1 MAEPQISNAFSV
13 TVDGT
18 PLPEDLEHLLVSAT
32 VDDSLNL
39 PDLVI
44 LRFRD
49 PDRAVLSKTGA
60 KIGSKLVV
68 AATSTGSS
76 SPVPLITA
84 EVTALEA
91 EFDATGTFTVIRGF
105 DPAHRLFRGRRT
117 ETYTQVTASDVAKKV
132 AQRAGLTLGTIDA
145 TSTVFDHVSQGGVS
159 DWEFLTGLAREI
171 GHEVAVKDGKFEF
184 RAPRPAQDA
193 PATGAPGSEPLV
205 LRQGSDLV
213 RFRALVTSAEQVTE
227 VQVRGWDVAQK
238 RALVGTAPAKTRSA
252 ELSAQGARPTDLATV
267 FGDPVYVA
275 TDVPYRKQ
283 AEVDAAAKAL
293 AEQIAGAFAEF
304 EGVARGNPRIQAGSA
319 IAVDNLGAPFDGK
332 YVVTTS
338 RHTYDQTSG
347 YSTHFAVTGRQDRSI
362 LGLASGGAPGGRS
375 WDGVVVAQ
383 VSDARDPQHQGRVK
397 LTFPW
402 LSDDY
407 VSDWARTVQ
416 PGAGKNRGHYVLPEV
431 GDEVLAAFEQGD
443 IRRPYVL
450 GGLFNGVDTPKPGP
464 IDDVDSGSGAVNR
477 RSMVSRRGHR
487 IDLLDQDGQK
497 EGVSISTGD
506 DTLRFVLDATGST
519 VTLHSDGT
527 VTVEA
532 KNGVTVDAG
541 TGSLQLKGSDISLK
555 ATSGVTVDGGGGSVS
570 VTAGSELTLS
580 GVTAKLSGS
589 GQAEVS
595 GGGTTTITGGL
606 VRIN

>member
-1 MAEPQISNAFSV
+1 MAEAQISNAFSV

-18 PLPEDLEHLLVSAT
+18 PLPDDLEHLLVSAQ

-49 PDRAVLSKTGA
+49 PDRVVLSKSGA
-60 KIGSKLVV
+60 KIGSTLVV
-68 AATSTGSS
+68 SATSSGSS
-76 SPVPLITA
+76 GPEPLITA

-145 TSTVFDHVSQGGVS
+145 TSTVFDHVSQGGIS
-159 DWEFLTGLAREI
+159 DWDFLNGLAREI
-171 GHEVAVKDGKFEF
+171 GHEVAVKDGRFEF
-184 RAPRPAQDA
+184 RSPRPAQDA
-193 PATGAPGSEPLV
+193 PAAGAPGSEPLL

-213 RFRALVTSAEQVTE
+213 SFRAVVTSAEQVKE

-238 RALVGTAPAKTRSA
+238 KALVGTAPARTRSA
-252 ELSAQGARPTDLATV
+252 ELSGQGATPADLAKV

-304 EGVARGNPRIQAGSA
+304 EGTARGNPKIQAGAA
-319 IAVDNLGAPFDGK
+319 IAVENLGAPFDGK

-338 RHTYDQTSG
+338 RHVYDQTSG

-362 LGLASGGAPGGRS
+362 FGLASGGLPGARS
-375 WDGVVVAQ
+375 LDGVVVAQ

-416 PGAGKNRGHYVLPEV
+416 LGAAKDRGFYVLPEV

-450 GGLFNGVDTPKPGP
+450 GGLFNGTDTPKSGP
-464 IDDVDSGSGAVNR
+464 IDDVDSGSGAINR

-497 EGVSISTGD
+497 EGVSITTGD
-506 DTLRFVLDATGST
+506 DKLRLVMDATGSA
-519 VTLHSDGT
+519 VTLHSDGS

-532 KNGVTVDAG
+532 KNGITVDAG
-541 TGSLQLKGSDISLK
+541 TGSLEMKGSDISLK
-555 ATSGVTVDGGGGSVS
+555 ATTGVTVDGGGGAVK
-570 VTAGSELTLS
+570 VTAGTELSLS
-580 GVTAKLSGS
+580 GITAKLAGS
-589 GQAEVS
+589 GQTEVS
-595 GGGTTTITGGL
+595 GGATTTISGGL

>member
-18 PLPEDLEHLLVSAT
+18 PLPDDLEHLLVAAT

-49 PDRAVLSKTGA
+49 PDRAVLSKTA
-60 KIGSKLVV
+60 VKIGSKLVV
-68 AATSTGSS
+68 SATSSASS

-132 AQRAGLTLGTIDA
+132 AQRAGLSLGTIDS

-159 DWEFLTGLAREI
+159 DWDFLAGLAGEI

-184 RAPRPAQDA
+184 RAPRPAQEA
-193 PATGAPGSEPLV
+193 PATGAPGSEPLL
-205 LRQGSDLV
+205 LRQGGDLV
-213 RFRALVTSAEQVTE
+213 RFRAVVTSAEQVKE

-252 ELSAQGARPTDLATV
+252 QLSAQGATPADLAKV

-304 EGVARGNPRIQAGSA
+304 EGVARGNPRIQAGAA

-362 LGLASGGAPGGRS
+362 FGLTSGGPPGTRPL
-375 WDGVVVAQ
+375 DGVVVAQ

-416 PGAGKNRGHYVLPEV
+416 PGAGKDRGYYVLPEV

-450 GGLFNGVDTPKPGP
+450 GGLFNGTDTPKSGP
-464 IDDVDSGSGAVNR
+464 IDDVDSGSGAINR

-487 IDLLDQDGQK
+487 IDLLDQDGKK
-497 EGVSISTGD
+497 EGVSITTRD
-506 DTLRFVLDATGST
+506 DTLRLVLDATGST
-519 VTLHSDGT
+519 VTVHSDGS

-541 TGSLQLKGSDISLK
+541 TGSLQMKGSDISLK
-555 ATSGVTVDGGGGSVS
+555 ASNGVTVDGGGGAVK
-570 VTAGSELTLS
+570 VTAGSELNLS
-580 GVTAKLSGS
+580 GATAKLAGS
-589 GQAEVS
+589 GQTEVS
-595 GGGTTTITGGL
+595 GGATTTITGGL

>member
-18 PLPEDLEHLLVSAT
+18 PLPDDLEHLLVAAT

-49 PDRAVLSKTGA
+49 PDRMVLTKTGV

-68 AATSTGSS
+68 SASSSGSS

-132 AQRAGLTLGTIDA
+132 AQRAGLTLGTIDS
-145 TSTVFDHVSQGGVS
+145 TSTVFDHVSQGGIS
-159 DWEFLTGLAREI
+159 DWDFLAGLAREI

-184 RAPRPAQDA
+184 RAPRPAEEA
-193 PATGAPGSEPLV
+193 PATGAPGSEPLL

-213 RFRALVTSAEQVTE
+213 RFRAVVTSAEQVKE

-238 RALVGTAPAKTRSA
+238 KALVGTAPAKTRSA
-252 ELSAQGARPTDLATV
+252 ELGGQGAAPTDFAKA

-304 EGVARGNPRIQAGSA
+304 EGISRGNPKIQAGTA

-347 YSTHFAVTGRQDRSI
+347 YSTHFAVTGRQDRSL
-362 LGLASGGAPGGRS
+362 LGLAAGGPPAARPL
-375 WDGVVVAQ
+375 DGVVVAQ

-397 LTFPW
+397 LSFPW

-416 PGAGKNRGHYVLPEV
+416 LGAGKDRGYFVLPEV

-450 GGLFNGVDTPKPGP
+450 GGLFNGTDTPRSGP
-464 IDDVDSGSGAVNR
+464 IDDVDSGSGAINR

-487 IDLLDQDGQK
+487 IDLLDQDGRK
-497 EGVSISTGD
+497 EGVSITTRD
-506 DTLRFVLDATGST
+506 DALRLVLDATGST

-541 TGSLQLKGSDISLK
+541 TGSLQMKGSDISLK
-555 ATSGVTVDGGGGSVS
+555 ATNGVTVDGGGGAVKVS
-570 VTAGSELTLS
+570 AGSELTLS
-580 GVTAKLSGS
+580 GVTAKLAGS
-589 GQAEVS
+589 GQTEVS
-595 GGGTTTITGGL
+595 GGATTTITGGL

>member
-1 MAEPQISNAFSV
+1 MAEAQISNAFSV

-18 PLPEDLEHLLVSAT
+18 PLPDDLEHLLVSAQ

-49 PDRAVLSKTGA
+49 PDRVVLSKSGA
-60 KIGSKLVV
+60 KIGSTLVV
-68 AATSTGSS
+68 SATSSGSS
-76 SPVPLITA
+76 GPEPLITA

-145 TSTVFDHVSQGGVS
+145 TSTVFDHVSQGGIS
-159 DWEFLTGLAREI
+159 DWDFLNGLAREI
-171 GHEVAVKDGKFEF
+171 GHEVAVKDGRFEF
-184 RAPRPAQDA
+184 RSPRPAQDA
-193 PATGAPGSEPLV
+193 PAAGAPGSEPLL

-213 RFRALVTSAEQVTE
+213 SFRAVVTSAEQVKE

-238 RALVGTAPAKTRSA
+238 KALVGTAPAKTRSA
-252 ELSAQGARPTDLATV
+252 ELSGQGATPADLAKV

-304 EGVARGNPRIQAGSA
+304 EGTARGNPKIQAGAA
-319 IAVDNLGAPFDGK
+319 IAVENLGAPFDGK

-338 RHTYDQTSG
+338 RHVYDQTSG

-362 LGLASGGAPGGRS
+362 FGLASGGLPGARS
-375 WDGVVVAQ
+375 LDGVVVAQ

-416 PGAGKNRGHYVLPEV
+416 LGAAKDRGFYVLPEV

-450 GGLFNGVDTPKPGP
+450 GGLFNGTDTPKSGP
-464 IDDVDSGSGAVNR
+464 IDDVDSGSGAINR

-497 EGVSISTGD
+497 EGVSITTGD
-506 DTLRFVLDATGST
+506 DKLRLVMDATGSA
-519 VTLHSDGT
+519 VTLHSDGS

-532 KNGVTVDAG
+532 KNGITVDAG
-541 TGSLQLKGSDISLK
+541 TGSLEMKGSDISLK
-555 ATSGVTVDGGGGSVS
+555 ATTGVTVDGGGGAVK
-570 VTAGSELTLS
+570 VTAGTELSLS
-580 GVTAKLSGS
+580 GITAKLAGS
-589 GQAEVS
+589 GQTEVS
-595 GGGTTTITGGL
+595 GGATTTISGGL

>member
-18 PLPEDLEHLLVSAT
+18 PLPDDLEHLLVAAT

-49 PDRAVLSKTGA
+49 PDRVVLSKTA
-60 KIGSKLVV
+60 VKIGSKLVV
-68 AATSTGSS
+68 SATSSASS

-117 ETYTQVTASDVAKKV
+117 ETYTQITASDVAKKV
-132 AQRAGLTLGTIDA
+132 AQRAGLTLGTIDS

-159 DWEFLTGLAREI
+159 DWDFLAGLAREI

-184 RAPRPAQDA
+184 RAPARAQEA
-193 PATGAPGSEPLV
+193 PATGAPGSEPLL

-213 RFRALVTSAEQVTE
+213 RFRAVVTSAEQVKE

-238 RALVGTAPAKTRSA
+238 KALVGTAPAKTRSA
-252 ELSAQGARPTDLATV
+252 ELSAQGATPADLAKV

-304 EGVARGNPRIQAGSA
+304 EGVARGNPRIQAGAA

-362 LGLASGGAPGGRS
+362 FGLASGGSPGARRL
-375 WDGVVVAQ
+375 DGVVVAQ
-383 VSDARDPQHQGRVK
+383 VSDASDPQHQGRVK
-397 LTFPW
+397 VTFPW

-416 PGAGKNRGHYVLPEV
+416 PGAGKDRGWYVLPEV

-450 GGLFNGVDTPKPGP
+450 GGLFNGTDTPKSGP
-464 IDDVDSGSGAVNR
+464 IDDVDSGSGAINR

-487 IDLLDQDGQK
+487 IDLLDQDGKK
-497 EGVSISTGD
+497 EGVSITTRD
-506 DTLRFVLDATGST
+506 DTLRLVLDATGST
-519 VTLHSDGT
+519 VTVHSDGS
-527 VTVEA
+527 VTVEG

-541 TGSLQLKGSDISLK
+541 TGSLQMKGGDISLK
-555 ATSGVTVDGGGGSVS
+555 ATNGVTVDGGGGAVK
-570 VTAGSELTLS
+570 VTAGSELNLS
-580 GVTAKLSGS
+580 GVTAKLAGS
-589 GQAEVS
+589 GQTEVS
-595 GGGTTTITGGL
+595 GGATTTITGGL

>member
-1 MAEPQISNAFSV
+1 VAEPQISNAFSIS
-13 TVDGT
+13 VDGT
-18 PLPEDLEHLLVSAT
+18 VLPEDLEHLLVEAQ

-49 PDRAVLSKTGA
+49 ADRTVLAKSGA
-60 KIGSKLVV
+60 KIGAKLVV
-68 AATSTGSS
+68 SATSSGSTT
-76 SPVPLITA
+76 PHPLITA

-132 AQRAGLTLGTIDA
+132 AQRAGLSLGTVDS
-145 TSTVFDHVSQGGVS
+145 TSTVFEHVSQGGVS
-159 DWEFLTGLAREI
+159 DWDFLNGLAREI

-184 RAPRPAQDA
+184 RAPRPADDA
-193 PATGAPGSEPLV
+193 PAPSASRSEPLV
-205 LRQGSDLV
+205 LRQGTDLV
-213 RFRALVTSAEQVTE
+213 RFRAVLTSAEQVKE

-238 RALVGTAPAKTRSA
+238 KALIGTAPAKTRSA
-252 ELSAQGARPTDLATV
+252 ELGGPGVAPADLAKV
-267 FGDPVYVA
+267 FGDQVYVA
-275 TDVPYRKQ
+275 SDVPYRSQ
-283 AEVDAAAKAL
+283 AEVDVAAKAL
-293 AEQIAGAFAEF
+293 AEQIAGASAEF
-304 EGVARGNPRIQAGSA
+304 EGIARGNPKIQAGAA
-319 IAVDNLGAPFDGK
+319 IAIDNLGAPFDGK

-338 RHTYDQTSG
+338 RHSYDQSTG
-347 YSTHFAVTGRQDRSI
+347 YSTHFAVTGRQDRS
-362 LGLASGGAPGGRS
+362 LFGLASGGGTNRS
-375 WDGVVVAQ
+375 LDGVVVAQ

-416 PGAGKNRGHYVLPEV
+416 LGAGKDRGFYVLPEV
-431 GDEVLAAFEQGD
+431 GDEVLVSFEQGD
-443 IRRPYVL
+443 IRRPYVV
-450 GGLFNGVDTPKPGP
+450 GGLFNGTDTPKTGP
-464 IDDVDSGSGAVNR
+464 IDDVDSGSGAINR

-487 IDLLDQDGQK
+487 IDLLDQDGKK
-497 EGVSISTGD
+497 EGVSISSGD
-506 DTLRFVLDATGST
+506 DKLRFVLDATGST

-532 KNGVTVDAG
+532 KNGITVDAG

-555 ATSGVTVDGGGGSVS
+555 ATSGVTVDGGGGAVK
-570 VTAGSELTLS
+570 VTAGTELNLS
-580 GVTAKLSGS
+580 GVTAKMSGS
-589 GQAEVS
+589 GQAELS